1 MREMPPD
8 LPDRERHPGDA
19 GRRGL
24 RTSLA
29 FLFDAPLALRV
40 AALCYLAHILGQGK
54 IGLSET
60 LVAFTFMGFLW
71 AMRRHEVTLSFHV
84 LLYPLLLYGIVTTIS
99 AIVNHASKHLYFES
113 ATWLKMAIFPVALI
127 LYRNLPPLRE
137 VALRAQIVFAV
148 AIASYGI
155 YQYFALGESDLEHR
169 IKGPSTHVMTY
180 SGMLLPVAL
189 LLAVLA
195 FRRKELW
202 LFASA
207 FIVAFALLLTLT
219 RSVWLGYLVAVFAVL
234 LLNRSTWILFAIPV
248 LILGITFMPEGLFGR
263 FVSSFDTHQSSNLD
277 RIRMAEA
284 GIEMIKDHPVWGV
297 GPANVKEVYPL
308 YRRDDAPRFRI
319 PHLHNNVIQLWAE
332 RGILGLAAYLILL
345 GLFLR
350 ECARGWHTP
359 AREFAEA
366 GVAIT
371 VGLAYAGL
379 FEFNFGDTEV
389 FLLMLEL
396 FALVVASI
404 EAESA
409 EAVTNEPPIP
419 VVAPASV

>member
-1 MREMPPD
+1 MI
-8 LPDRERHPGDA
+8 
-19 GRRGL
+19 
-24 RTSLA
+24 
-29 FLFDAPLALRV
+29 
-40 AALCYLAHILGQGK
+40 AA
-54 IGLSET
+54 
-60 LVAFTFMGFLW
+60 TFAGFLW
-71 AMRRHEVTLSFHV
+71 AMRRSEVRLSFHV
-84 LLYPLLLYGIVTTIS
+84 LYYPLLLYGIVSTLS
-99 AIVNHASKHLYFES
+99 AIVNHASTHIYFES

-189 LLAVLA
+189 LLVVLA
-195 FRRKELW
+195 FHRKQLW
-202 LFASA
+202 LFVAG
-207 FIVAFALLLTLT
+207 FIVSFALLLTLT
-219 RSVWLGYLVAVFAVL
+219 RSVWLGYVVAVFAVL
-234 LLNRSTWILFAIPV
+234 LLNRSTWIVFAVPV
-248 LILGITFMPEGLFGR
+248 LILGITFMPEALFGR
-263 FVSSFDTHQSSNLD
+263 FVSSFDVHQSSNLD

-284 GIEMIKDHPVWGV
+284 GVEMIKDHPVWGV

-319 PHLHNNVIQLWAE
+319 PHLHNNLIQLWAE
-332 RGILGLAAYLILL
+332 RGILGLAAYLLLL

-359 AREFAEA
+359 GREFAEA
-366 GVAIT
+366 GVAIAA
-371 VGLAYAGL
+371 GLAYAGL

-389 FLLMLEL
+389 FLIMLEL

-404 EAESA
+404 EAEST
-409 EAVTNEPPIP
+409 EAVTNEPPLP